1 MTKKKAEV
9 SKVAGA
15 LYDLVT
21 TSPTSKLPQAANPQ
35 QASLDIIKMAA
46 WKSAGVSGALAIPPG
61 PLGMLTI
68 LPDLLAIWRIQAQM
82 VADIAAVHGK
92 SGYLTREAM
101 LFCLFKHGTS
111 QLLRDVVVRVGER
124 YVLRRTSLRVIE
136 RICER
141 LGLRVTQR
149 MLGASISRWIPIAGA
164 VAVGWYTRYDTKQVG
179 QSALDLFSR
188 EIDTETTEMKDV
200 GDDLT
205 ERNLP

>member
-1 MTKKKAEV
+1 MKTKKEEV
-9 SKVAGA
+9 SKVAST

-21 TSPTSKLPQAANPQ
+21 TSPTSKLPPALDPR
-35 QASLDIIKMAA
+35 QASHDIIKKAA

-101 LFCLFKHGTS
+101 LFCLFKHGAT

-124 YVLRRTSLRVIE
+124 YILRRTSLRMIE
-136 RICER
+136 RVCER

-149 MLGASISRWIPIAGA
+149 LLGASISRWIPIAGA

-188 EIDTETTEMKDV
+188 DIETEATEIKDV
-200 GDDLT
+200 GEDQT

>member
-1 MTKKKAEV
+1 MKTKKSDV
-9 SKVAGA
+9 SKVAST

-21 TSPTSKLPQAANPQ
+21 TSPTSHFPPALDPH
-35 QASLDIIKMAA
+35 QASQDIIKKAA

-92 SGYLTREAM
+92 SGYLTQEAM
-101 LFCLFKHGTS
+101 LFCLFKHGAS

-124 YVLRRTSLRVIE
+124 YILRRTSLRMIE
-136 RICER
+136 RMCER

-188 EIDTETTEMKDV
+188 DIDTETTELKDV

>member
-1 MTKKKAEV
+1 MRTKKSDA
-9 SKVAGA
+9 SKVAST

-21 TSPTSKLPQAANPQ
+21 AAPSSQLSP
-35 QASLDIIKMAA
+35 ASDPYKASQDIIKMAA

-92 SGYLTREAM
+92 SGYLTREAL
-101 LFCLFKHGTS
+101 LFCLFKHGAS

-124 YVLRRTSLRVIE
+124 YVLRRTSLRTIE
-136 RICER
+136 RVCER

-188 EIDTETTEMKDV
+188 EIATDATEIKDV
-200 GDDLT
+200 GEEPT

>member
-1 MTKKKAEV
+1 MRTKKSDA
-9 SKVAGA
+9 SKVAST

-21 TSPTSKLPQAANPQ
+21 AAPSSQLSP
-35 QASLDIIKMAA
+35 ASDPYKASQDIIKMAA

-92 SGYLTREAM
+92 SGYLTREAL
-101 LFCLFKHGTS
+101 LFCLFKHGAS

-124 YVLRRTSLRVIE
+124 YVLRRTSLRMIE
-136 RICER
+136 RVCER

-188 EIDTETTEMKDV
+188 EIATDATEIKDV
-200 GDDLT
+200 GEEPT

>member
-1 MTKKKAEV
+1 MGTKKSDA
-9 SKVAGA
+9 SKVAST

-21 TSPTSKLPQAANPQ
+21 AAPSSQLSP
-35 QASLDIIKMAA
+35 ASDPYKASQDIIKMAA

-92 SGYLTREAM
+92 SGYLTREAL
-101 LFCLFKHGTS
+101 LFCLFKHGAS

-124 YVLRRTSLRVIE
+124 YVLRRTSLRMIE
-136 RICER
+136 RVCER

-188 EIDTETTEMKDV
+188 EIATDATEIKDV
-200 GDDLT
+200 GEEPT
-205 ERNLP
+205 ERTLP

>member
-1 MTKKKAEV
+1 MGTKKSDA
-9 SKVAGA
+9 SKVAST

-21 TSPTSKLPQAANPQ
+21 AAPSSQLSP
-35 QASLDIIKMAA
+35 ASDPYKASQDIIKMAA

-92 SGYLTREAM
+92 SGYLTREAL
-101 LFCLFKHGTS
+101 LFCLFKHGAS

-124 YVLRRTSLRVIE
+124 YVLRRTSLRMIE
-136 RICER
+136 RVCER

-188 EIDTETTEMKDV
+188 EIATDATEIKDV
-200 GDDLT
+200 GEEPT